1 MAAFYTTDTAKGV
14 DRFLANAAAAERQA
28 AQLEAQR
35 GQLLGQGIGSAGQ
48 ALTAKRLNDSKLAR
62 QLTQDKLAE
71 NARIENQNRYNTAQ
85 TRLKNKDTDEAAAAS
100 ALLSLYNKQDKVITP
115 KQVSTTK
122 LQTPESADLITKTKL
137 VNKDVLG
144 QQIAG
149 SNRYSAEYAEAL
161 RNLQSSK
168 SIPGGGVPSY
178 ENGKHILY
186 KQTVPNPG
194 GAKMEKYVD
203 AQGNEVGTAERMLPK
218 WLGGKDYDIRGAM
231 PTTTSSA
238 VYVTP
243 GMELEAG
250 KIALE
255 KSGLADTKA
264 LKKLPKAEYKEVT
277 NTVPAVMGTET
288 RQEWKD
294 RAVRELVSNNKLK
307 ANSKATALAQLGK
320 VEDNLF
326 GKKQE
331 LLSAAMM
338 KFQGDTI
345 QQAQTLK
352 DAKAAGYTG
361 KSVTGAKEYLKKT
374 INKKAPKNQVADEL
388 GKYETD
394 NWIYADRE
402 EAQVAVEAARADK
415 HSDKVISEALKIARD
430 TDGSFDQDRFLKELT
445 KK

>member
-1 MAAFYTTDTAKGV
+1 MAIKYGSIKGGKV
-14 DRFLANAAAAERQA
+14 AAPNLSASMRALENVQNSMNREQDNVNKLTRQ
-28 AQLEAQR
+28 
-35 GQLLGQGIGSAGQ
+35 I
-48 ALTAKRLNDSKLAR
+48 
-62 QLTQDKLAE
+62 TQDKIAE

-85 TRLKNKDTDEAAAAS
+85 TRLVKQDKDEEATAN
-100 ALLSLYNKQDKVITP
+100 ALMSLYNKQDKVVTP
-115 KQVSTTK
+115 KQVTTTS
-122 LQTPESADLITKTKL
+122 LQTPESVDKIAKAKL
-137 VNKDVLG
+137 TYKDTLD
-144 QQIAG
+144 QQITG
-149 SNRYSAEYAEAL
+149 SNKYSAEYDEAL

-186 KQTVPNPG
+186 KESVPTVEGRPPIT
-194 GAKMEKYVD
+194 KYVD

-218 WLGGKDYDIRGAM
+218 WLGGKDYDIRSAM
-231 PTTTSSA
+231 PADTSSTA
-238 VYVTP
+238 SITP
-243 GMELEAG
+243 QMELEAG

-264 LKKLPKAEYKEVT
+264 LKELPKAAYKEVT
-277 NTVPAVMGTET
+277 NTIPAVMGTET
-288 RQEWKD
+288 RQEWND
-294 RAVRELVSNNKLK
+294 RAVRELVANDKLTAK
-307 ANSKATALAQLGK
+307 SKATALAQLGK

-331 LLSAAMM
+331 PLSAAMM

-352 DAKAAGYTG
+352 DAKAAGYKG
-361 KSVTGAKEYLKKT
+361 DSVTGAKEYLKKT